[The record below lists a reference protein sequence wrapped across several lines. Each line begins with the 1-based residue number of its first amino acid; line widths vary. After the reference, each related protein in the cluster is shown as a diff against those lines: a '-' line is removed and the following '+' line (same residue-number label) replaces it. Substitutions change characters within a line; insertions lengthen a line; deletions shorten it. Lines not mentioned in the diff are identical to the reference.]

1 MERAKSQSQ
10 EGPIQDQP
18 TLMEHGGVRTREE
31 KELDESQDP
40 VEWKPL

>member
-18 TLMEHGGVRTREE
+18 ALTEQGGVRTREE
-31 KELDESQDP
+31 TELG
-40 VEWKPL
+40 